1 MDQKVE
7 KIAPRGEALLRYV
20 HENLLMNAREG
31 KVARIV
37 LPPLVMR
44 AYTVVNETGD
54 MLVRNLKASPKL
66 FRKSG

>member
-1 MDQKVE
+1 MDQRVE

-20 HENLLMNAREG
+20 HENLLVNAREG

-37 LPPLVMR
+37 LPPLVLR

-54 MLVRNLKASPKL
+54 LLVRSLKASPKL
-66 FRKSG
+66 IRRR